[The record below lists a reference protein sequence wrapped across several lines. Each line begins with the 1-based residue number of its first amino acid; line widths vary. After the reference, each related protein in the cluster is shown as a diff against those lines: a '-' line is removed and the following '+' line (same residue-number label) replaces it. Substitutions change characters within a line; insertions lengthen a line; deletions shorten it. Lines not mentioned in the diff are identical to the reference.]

1 MLGLG
6 NKLQKTGLKKI
17 YPGVATGGL
26 VLKSD
31 FGNREAVP
39 ISDGSASFDGT
50 DDYVTFGNDS
60 STQITGAISISLWMK
75 SSDTS
80 AIQYLVAKDDNTNR
94 NFWLAT
100 ESITGKAW
108 FTFYNSG
115 SNKQVKSTNH
125 NVCDGNWNHIV
136 AIFNTS
142 TEKSAIYV
150 NGELS
155 AESLDH
161 NVTTIDNDTV
171 NLELG
176 RRGNGVYYYDG
187 NICNVGIWSAA
198 LTAAQIKSIMYK
210 NYAGLNTSEKT
221 NLVSWWNLS
230 AVSIGGSTVVD
241 NHGSN
246 NGTLS

>member
-31 FGNREAVP
+31 FGNRETVP

-50 DDYVTFGNDS
+50 NDYITFGNDS

-100 ESITGKAW
+100 ENSTGKAW

-142 TEKSAIYV
+142 TEKSSIYV

-155 AESLDH
+155 AESGDH

-176 RRGNGVYYYDG
+176 RRGNGVYYYEG
-187 NICNVGIWSAA
+187 NMCNVGIWSAA
-198 LTAAQIKSIMYK
+198 LTEAQIKSIMYK
-210 NYAGLNTSEKT
+210 KYRGLNASEKA

-230 AVSIGGSTVVD
+230 VNAKDLHGG
-241 NHGSN
+241 NH
-246 NGTLS
+246 GTLS